1 MTIEEIIDRYNI
13 QIDVDYV
20 DGEII
25 KTGRICVRDVQLMKK
40 ENAKDLIHTN
50 RDEILQFLSK
60 QFDAEQQIKA
70 ERRQ

>member
-25 KTGRICVRDVQLMKK
+25 KTGRICVMDVQLMKK
-40 ENAKDLIHTN
+40 ENAK
-50 RDEILQFLSK
+50 R
-60 QFDAEQQIKA
+60 FDSYS
-70 ERRQ
+70 